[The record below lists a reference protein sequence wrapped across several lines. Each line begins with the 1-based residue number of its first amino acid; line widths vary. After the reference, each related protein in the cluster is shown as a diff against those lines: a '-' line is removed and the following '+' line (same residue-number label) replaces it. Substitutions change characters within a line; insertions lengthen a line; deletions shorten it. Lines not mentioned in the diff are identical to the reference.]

1 MASNNNNPI
10 EKVKDEIENAKEIIT
25 NADDKNKSVS
35 DKVKS
40 IVTPKNDSKNINND
54 SENNEKENAVSD
66 NISNIGNGGKHNE
79 SANNENVTSSN
90 NTSNNSNTVVSNLD
104 SNMSD
109 GSSDASSNNGNNSFI
124 ESSSSTNVSASS
136 NDSSI
141 NDSFVDNSSEE
152 TADVEILDELS
163 KSCQLAMSNISFL
176 STKAIQKNIKKELVS
191 IYSGYTDILSQ
202 INKNFE
208 LLGEIPSNVSPS
220 LKMFGLCSINLNTKI
235 DKSSSH
241 IAEIMIQGLNMG
253 IIKCQKLL
261 NSSNSTI
268 IKEQTLNLV
277 KQFLNFQE
285 QSIQK
290 LKAFL

>member
-1 MASNNNNPI
+1 MTSNNNNPI

-104 SNMSD
+104 S
-109 GSSDASSNNGNNSFI
+109 SSGNNSSV
-124 ESSSSTNVSASS
+124 SSYSSTTASASS
-136 NDSSI
+136 NDGSI

-152 TADVEILDELS
+152 AADVEILDELS

-208 LLGEIPSNVSPS
+208 SLGEIPSNVSPS

-277 KQFLNFQE
+277 QQFLNFQE

>member
-25 NADDKNKSVS
+25 NANDKNKSVS

-54 SENNEKENAVSD
+54 SESNEKENAVSD

-109 GSSDASSNNGNNSFI
+109 GSSD
-124 ESSSSTNVSASS
+124 
-136 NDSSI
+136 
-141 NDSFVDNSSEE
+141 
-152 TADVEILDELS
+152 VEILDELS
-163 KSCQLAMSNISFL
+163 RSCQLAMSNISFL
-176 STKAIQKNIKKELVS
+176 STKSIQKNIKKELVS

-208 LLGEIPSNVSPS
+208 SLGEIPSNVSPS

-277 KQFLNFQE
+277 QQFLNFQE

-290 LKAFL
+290 LKVFL

>member
-1 MASNNNNPI
+1 MTSNNNNPI

-104 SNMSD
+104 S
-109 GSSDASSNNGNNSFI
+109 SSGNNSSV
-124 ESSSSTNVSASS
+124 SSYSSTTASASS

-208 LLGEIPSNVSPS
+208 SLGEIPSNVSPS

-277 KQFLNFQE
+277 QQFLNFQE

>member
-1 MASNNNNPI
+1 MVLLLCYTA
-10 EKVKDEIENAKEIIT
+10 
-25 NADDKNKSVS
+25 
-35 DKVKS
+35 
-40 IVTPKNDSKNINND
+40 
-54 SENNEKENAVSD
+54 
-66 NISNIGNGGKHNE
+66 
-79 SANNENVTSSN
+79 
-90 NTSNNSNTVVSNLD
+90 
-104 SNMSD
+104 
-109 GSSDASSNNGNNSFI
+109 
-124 ESSSSTNVSASS
+124 SASS
-136 NDSSI
+136 NGSSI
-141 NDSFVDNSSEE
+141 NDSFVDNSSEA

-208 LLGEIPSNVSPS
+208 SLGEIPSNVSPS

>member
-25 NADDKNKSVS
+25 NANDNNKSVS

-54 SENNEKENAVSD
+54 SESNEKENAVSD
-66 NISNIGNGGKHNE
+66 NISNIGNCSKHNE

-104 SNMSD
+104 SNMSND
-109 GSSDASSNNGNNSFI
+109 SSDASSNDGN
-124 ESSSSTNVSASS
+124 
-136 NDSSI
+136 SI
-141 NDSFVDNSSEE
+141 NDYSVDNSSEE

-208 LLGEIPSNVSPS
+208 SLGEIPSNVSPN

-277 KQFLNFQE
+277 QQFFSFQE

>member
-25 NADDKNKSVS
+25 NANDNNKSVS

-54 SENNEKENAVSD
+54 SESNEKENAVSD
-66 NISNIGNGGKHNE
+66 NISNIGNCSKHNE

-104 SNMSD
+104 SNMSND
-109 GSSDASSNNGNNSFI
+109 SSDASSNNGN
-124 ESSSSTNVSASS
+124 
-136 NDSSI
+136 SI
-141 NDSFVDNSSEE
+141 NDYSVDNSSEE

-208 LLGEIPSNVSPS
+208 SLGEIPSNVSPS

-261 NSSNSTI
+261 NSSNSNI
-268 IKEQTLNLV
+268 IKDQTLNLV

>member
-25 NADDKNKSVS
+25 NANDNNKSVS

-54 SENNEKENAVSD
+54 SESNEKENAVSD
-66 NISNIGNGGKHNE
+66 NISNIGNCSKHNE

-104 SNMSD
+104 SNMSN
-109 GSSDASSNNGNNSFI
+109 GSSDASSNNGN
-124 ESSSSTNVSASS
+124 
-136 NDSSI
+136 SI
-141 NDSFVDNSSEE
+141 NDYSVDNSSEE

-176 STKAIQKNIKKELVS
+176 STKSIQKNIKKELVS

-208 LLGEIPSNVSPS
+208 SLGEIPSNVSPS

-277 KQFLNFQE
+277 QQFLNFQE

>member
-25 NADDKNKSVS
+25 NANDKNKSVS

-54 SENNEKENAVSD
+54 SINNEKENAVSD

-90 NTSNNSNTVVSNLD
+90 NTSNNSGSVISNLD
-104 SNMSD
+104 SNMAN
-109 GSSDASSNNGNNSFI
+109 GSSDTSSNNGN
-124 ESSSSTNVSASS
+124 
-136 NDSSI
+136 SI
-141 NDSFVDNSSEE
+141 NDYSVDNSSEE
-152 TADVEILDELS
+152 AADVEILDELS

-208 LLGEIPSNVSPS
+208 SLGEIPSNVSPS

-268 IKEQTLNLV
+268 IREQTLNLV
-277 KQFLNFQE
+277 QQFLNFQE

>member
-25 NADDKNKSVS
+25 NANDKNKSVS

-54 SENNEKENAVSD
+54 SESNEKENAVSD
-66 NISNIGNGGKHNE
+66 NISNIGNCSKHNE

-104 SNMSD
+104 SNMAN
-109 GSSDASSNNGNNSFI
+109 GSSDASSNNGN
-124 ESSSSTNVSASS
+124 
-136 NDSSI
+136 SI
-141 NDSFVDNSSEE
+141 NDYSVDNSSEE

-208 LLGEIPSNVSPS
+208 SLGEIPSNVSPS

-268 IKEQTLNLV
+268 IREQTLNLV
-277 KQFLNFQE
+277 QQFLNFQE

>member
-25 NADDKNKSVS
+25 NANDNNKSVS

-54 SENNEKENAVSD
+54 SESNEKENAVSD
-66 NISNIGNGGKHNE
+66 NISNIGNCSKHNE

-104 SNMSD
+104 SNMAN
-109 GSSDASSNNGNNSFI
+109 GSSDASSNNGN
-124 ESSSSTNVSASS
+124 
-136 NDSSI
+136 SI
-141 NDSFVDNSSEE
+141 NDYSVDNSSEE

-208 LLGEIPSNVSPS
+208 SLGEIPSNVSPS

-268 IKEQTLNLV
+268 IKDQTLNLV
-277 KQFLNFQE
+277 QQFLNFQE

>member
-109 GSSDASSNNGNNSFI
+109 ASSNNGNNSFI
-124 ESSSSTNVSASS
+124 ESSSSTTVSASS

-208 LLGEIPSNVSPS
+208 SLGEIPSNVSPS

-277 KQFLNFQE
+277 QQFLNFQE

>member
-25 NADDKNKSVS
+25 NANDNNKSVS

-54 SENNEKENAVSD
+54 SESNEKENAVSD
-66 NISNIGNGGKHNE
+66 NISNIGNCSKHNE

-104 SNMSD
+104 SNMAN
-109 GSSDASSNNGNNSFI
+109 GSSDASSNNGN
-124 ESSSSTNVSASS
+124 
-136 NDSSI
+136 SI
-141 NDSFVDNSSEE
+141 NDYSVDNSSEE

-208 LLGEIPSNVSPS
+208 SLGEIPSNVSPS

-268 IKEQTLNLV
+268 IREQTLNLV
-277 KQFLNFQE
+277 QQFLNFQE

>member
-25 NADDKNKSVS
+25 NANDNNKSVS

-54 SENNEKENAVSD
+54 SESNEKENAVSD

-104 SNMSD
+104 SNMSND
-109 GSSDASSNNGNNSFI
+109 SSDASSNNGN
-124 ESSSSTNVSASS
+124 
-136 NDSSI
+136 SI
-141 NDSFVDNSSEE
+141 NDYSVDNSSEE

-176 STKAIQKNIKKELVS
+176 STKSIQKNIKKELVS

-208 LLGEIPSNVSPS
+208 SLGEIPSNVSPN

-268 IKEQTLNLV
+268 IREQTLNLV
-277 KQFLNFQE
+277 QQFLNFQE

>member
-25 NADDKNKSVS
+25 NANDNNKSVS

-54 SENNEKENAVSD
+54 SESNEKENAVSD
-66 NISNIGNGGKHNE
+66 NISNIGNCSKHNE

-104 SNMSD
+104 SNMAN
-109 GSSDASSNNGNNSFI
+109 GSSDASSNNGN
-124 ESSSSTNVSASS
+124 
-136 NDSSI
+136 SI
-141 NDSFVDNSSEE
+141 NDYSVDNSSEE

-163 KSCQLAMSNISFL
+163 KSCQLAISNISFL

-208 LLGEIPSNVSPS
+208 SLGEIPSNVSPS

-268 IKEQTLNLV
+268 IREQTLNLV
-277 KQFLNFQE
+277 QQFLNFQE

>member
-25 NADDKNKSVS
+25 NANDKNKSVS

-54 SENNEKENAVSD
+54 SESNEKENAVSD
-66 NISNIGNGGKHNE
+66 NISNIGNCSKHNE

-104 SNMSD
+104 S
-109 GSSDASSNNGNNSFI
+109 SSGNNSSV
-124 ESSSSTNVSASS
+124 SSYSSTTASASS
-136 NDSSI
+136 NDGSI

-208 LLGEIPSNVSPS
+208 SLGEIPSNVSPS

-277 KQFLNFQE
+277 QQFLNFQE

>member
-10 EKVKDEIENAKEIIT
+10 DKVKDEIENAKEIIT
-25 NADDKNKSVS
+25 NANDKNKSVS

-54 SENNEKENAVSD
+54 SKNNEKENAVSD

-90 NTSNNSNTVVSNLD
+90 NTSNNSGSVISNLD
-104 SNMSD
+104 S
-109 GSSDASSNNGNNSFI
+109 SSGNNSSV
-124 ESSSSTNVSASS
+124 SSYSSTTASASS

-152 TADVEILDELS
+152 AADVEILDELS

-208 LLGEIPSNVSPS
+208 SLGEIPSNVSPS
-220 LKMFGLCSINLNTKI
+220 LKMFGLCSINLNTKV

-268 IKEQTLNLV
+268 IKDQTLNLV

>member
-1 MASNNNNPI
+1 MTSNNNNPI

-109 GSSDASSNNGNNSFI
+109 ASSNNGNNSFI

-208 LLGEIPSNVSPS
+208 SLGEIPSNVSPS

-277 KQFLNFQE
+277 QQFLNFQE

>member
-25 NADDKNKSVS
+25 NANDNNKSVS

-54 SENNEKENAVSD
+54 SESNEKENAVSD
-66 NISNIGNGGKHNE
+66 NISNIGNGSKHNE

-90 NTSNNSNTVVSNLD
+90 NTSNNSNTVISNLN

-109 GSSDASSNNGNNSFI
+109 GSSDASSNNGN
-124 ESSSSTNVSASS
+124 
-136 NDSSI
+136 SI
-141 NDSFVDNSSEE
+141 NDYSVDNSSEE

-208 LLGEIPSNVSPS
+208 SLGEIPSNVSPS
-220 LKMFGLCSINLNTKI
+220 LKMFGLCSINLNTKV

-277 KQFLNFQE
+277 QQFLNFQE

>member
-54 SENNEKENAVSD
+54 SINNEKENAVSD

-104 SNMSD
+104 SNM
-109 GSSDASSNNGNNSFI
+109 SDASSNNGNNSFI

-208 LLGEIPSNVSPS
+208 SLGEIPSNVSPS

-277 KQFLNFQE
+277 QQFLNFQE

>member
-25 NADDKNKSVS
+25 NANDNNKSVS

-54 SENNEKENAVSD
+54 SESNEKENSVSD

-90 NTSNNSNTVVSNLD
+90 NTSNNSGSVISNLD
-104 SNMSD
+104 S
-109 GSSDASSNNGNNSFI
+109 SSGNNSSV
-124 ESSSSTNVSASS
+124 SSYSSTTASASS

-208 LLGEIPSNVSPS
+208 SLGEIPSNVSPS

-268 IKEQTLNLV
+268 IKDQTLNLV
-277 KQFLNFQE
+277 QQFLNFQE

>member
-25 NADDKNKSVS
+25 NANDKNKSVS

-54 SENNEKENAVSD
+54 SNNNEKENAVSD
-66 NISNIGNGGKHNE
+66 NISNIGNCSKHNE

-104 SNMSD
+104 SNMAN
-109 GSSDASSNNGNNSFI
+109 GSSDASSNNGN
-124 ESSSSTNVSASS
+124 
-136 NDSSI
+136 SI
-141 NDSFVDNSSEE
+141 NDYSVDNSSEE

-176 STKAIQKNIKKELVS
+176 STKSIQKNIKKELVS

-208 LLGEIPSNVSPS
+208 SLGEIPSNVSPS

-277 KQFLNFQE
+277 QQFLNFQE

>member
-109 GSSDASSNNGNNSFI
+109 ASSNNGNNSFI

-136 NDSSI
+136 
-141 NDSFVDNSSEE
+141 FDNSSEA

-277 KQFLNFQE
+277 QQFLNFQE

>member
-25 NADDKNKSVS
+25 NANDKNKSVS

-54 SENNEKENAVSD
+54 SNNNEKENAVSD
-66 NISNIGNGGKHNE
+66 NISNIGNGSKHNE

-104 SNMSD
+104 S
-109 GSSDASSNNGNNSFI
+109 SSGNNSSV
-124 ESSSSTNVSASS
+124 SSYSSTTASASS

-208 LLGEIPSNVSPS
+208 SLGEIPSNVSPS

-268 IKEQTLNLV
+268 IREQTLNLV
-277 KQFLNFQE
+277 QQFLNFQE

>member
-25 NADDKNKSVS
+25 NANEKNKSVS

-54 SENNEKENAVSD
+54 SNNNEKENAVSD
-66 NISNIGNGGKHNE
+66 NISNIGNGSKHNE
-79 SANNENVTSSN
+79 SANNENVSSSN

-104 SNMSD
+104 SNMAD
-109 GSSDASSNNGNNSFI
+109 GSS
-124 ESSSSTNVSASS
+124 
-136 NDSSI
+136 
-141 NDSFVDNSSEE
+141 
-152 TADVEILDELS
+152 DVEILDELS

-208 LLGEIPSNVSPS
+208 SLGEIPSNVSPS

-261 NSSNSTI
+261 NSFNSTI

-277 KQFLNFQE
+277 QQFLNFQE

>member
-25 NADDKNKSVS
+25 NANDNNKSVS

-54 SENNEKENAVSD
+54 SESNEKENAVSD
-66 NISNIGNGGKHNE
+66 NISNIGNCSKHNE

-104 SNMSD
+104 S
-109 GSSDASSNNGNNSFI
+109 SSGNNSSV
-124 ESSSSTNVSASS
+124 SSYSSTTASASS
-136 NDSSI
+136 NDGSI

-152 TADVEILDELS
+152 AADVEILDELS

-176 STKAIQKNIKKELVS
+176 STKSIQKNIKKELVS

-208 LLGEIPSNVSPS
+208 SLGEIPSNVSPS

-268 IKEQTLNLV
+268 IKDQTLNLV

>member
-25 NADDKNKSVS
+25 NANDKNKSVS

-54 SENNEKENAVSD
+54 SNNNEKENAVSD
-66 NISNIGNGGKHNE
+66 NISNIGNCSKHNE

-104 SNMSD
+104 SNMSND
-109 GSSDASSNNGNNSFI
+109 SSDASSNNGN
-124 ESSSSTNVSASS
+124 
-136 NDSSI
+136 SI
-141 NDSFVDNSSEE
+141 NDYSVDNSSEE

-208 LLGEIPSNVSPS
+208 SLGEIPSNVSPS

-277 KQFLNFQE
+277 QQFLNFQE

>member
-25 NADDKNKSVS
+25 NANDNNKSVS

-54 SENNEKENAVSD
+54 SESNEKENAVSD
-66 NISNIGNGGKHNE
+66 NISNIGNCSKHNE

-104 SNMSD
+104 SNMSND
-109 GSSDASSNNGNNSFI
+109 SSDASSNNGN
-124 ESSSSTNVSASS
+124 
-136 NDSSI
+136 SI
-141 NDSFVDNSSEE
+141 NDYSVDNSSEE

-208 LLGEIPSNVSPS
+208 SLGEIPSNVSPN

-277 KQFLNFQE
+277 QQFFSFQE

>member
-25 NADDKNKSVS
+25 NANDNNKSVS

-54 SENNEKENAVSD
+54 SESNEKENAVSD
-66 NISNIGNGGKHNE
+66 NISNIGNCSKHNE

-104 SNMSD
+104 SNMSND
-109 GSSDASSNNGNNSFI
+109 SSDASSNNGN
-124 ESSSSTNVSASS
+124 
-136 NDSSI
+136 SI
-141 NDSFVDNSSEE
+141 NDYSVDNSSEE

-208 LLGEIPSNVSPS
+208 SLGEIPSNVSPS
-220 LKMFGLCSINLNTKI
+220 LKMFGLCSINLNTKV

-277 KQFLNFQE
+277 QQFLNFQE

>member
-25 NADDKNKSVS
+25 NANEKNKSVS

-54 SENNEKENAVSD
+54 SINNEKENAVSD
-66 NISNIGNGGKHNE
+66 NISNIGNCSKHNE

-104 SNMSD
+104 SNMSN
-109 GSSDASSNNGNNSFI
+109 GSSDASSNDGNNSSI
-124 ESSSSTNVSASS
+124 QSSSSTNVSASS
-136 NDSSI
+136 
-141 NDSFVDNSSEE
+141 FDNSSEE

-208 LLGEIPSNVSPS
+208 SLGEIPSNVSPN

-268 IKEQTLNLV
+268 IREQTLNLV
-277 KQFLNFQE
+277 QQFLNFQE

>member
-25 NADDKNKSVS
+25 NANDNNKSVS

-54 SENNEKENAVSD
+54 SNNNEKENAVSD
-66 NISNIGNGGKHNE
+66 NISNIGNGSKHNE

-104 SNMSD
+104 S
-109 GSSDASSNNGNNSFI
+109 SSGNNSSV
-124 ESSSSTNVSASS
+124 SSYSSTTASASS

-208 LLGEIPSNVSPS
+208 SLGEIPSNVSPS

-268 IKEQTLNLV
+268 IKDQTLNLV
-277 KQFLNFQE
+277 QQFLNFQE

>member
-25 NADDKNKSVS
+25 NANDNNKSVS

-54 SENNEKENAVSD
+54 SESNEKENAVSD
-66 NISNIGNGGKHNE
+66 NISNIGNCSKHNE

-104 SNMSD
+104 SNMAN
-109 GSSDASSNNGNNSFI
+109 GSSDASSNNGN
-124 ESSSSTNVSASS
+124 
-136 NDSSI
+136 SI
-141 NDSFVDNSSEE
+141 NDYSVDNSSEE

-176 STKAIQKNIKKELVS
+176 STKSIQKNIKKELVS

-208 LLGEIPSNVSPS
+208 SLGEIPSNVSPS

-268 IKEQTLNLV
+268 IKDQTLNLV

>member
-25 NADDKNKSVS
+25 NANDKNKSVS

-54 SENNEKENAVSD
+54 SNNNEKENAVSD
-66 NISNIGNGGKHNE
+66 NISNIGNGSKHNE

-104 SNMSD
+104 S
-109 GSSDASSNNGNNSFI
+109 SSGNNSSV
-124 ESSSSTNVSASS
+124 SSYSSTTASASS

-208 LLGEIPSNVSPS
+208 SLGEIPSNVSPS

-268 IKEQTLNLV
+268 IKDQTLNLV
-277 KQFLNFQE
+277 QQFLNFQE

>member
-25 NADDKNKSVS
+25 NANDKNKSVS

-54 SENNEKENAVSD
+54 SESNEKENAVSD
-66 NISNIGNGGKHNE
+66 NISNIGNGSKHNE

-104 SNMSD
+104 SNMSND
-109 GSSDASSNNGNNSFI
+109 SSDASSNNGN
-124 ESSSSTNVSASS
+124 
-136 NDSSI
+136 SI
-141 NDSFVDNSSEE
+141 NDYSVDNSSEE

-208 LLGEIPSNVSPS
+208 SLGEIPSNVSPN

-268 IKEQTLNLV
+268 IREQTLNLV
-277 KQFLNFQE
+277 QQFLNFQE

>member
-25 NADDKNKSVS
+25 NANDNNKSVS

-54 SENNEKENAVSD
+54 SESNEKENAVSD

-104 SNMSD
+104 SNMAND
-109 GSSDASSNNGNNSFI
+109 SSDASSNNGN
-124 ESSSSTNVSASS
+124 
-136 NDSSI
+136 SI
-141 NDSFVDNSSEE
+141 NDYSVDNSSEE

-208 LLGEIPSNVSPS
+208 SLGEIPSNVSPN

-268 IKEQTLNLV
+268 IREQTLNLV
-277 KQFLNFQE
+277 QQFLNFQE

>member
-25 NADDKNKSVS
+25 NANEKNKSVS

-54 SENNEKENAVSD
+54 SESNEKENAVSD

-90 NTSNNSNTVVSNLD
+90 NTSNNSGSVISNLD
-104 SNMSD
+104 S
-109 GSSDASSNNGNNSFI
+109 SSGNNSSV
-124 ESSSSTNVSASS
+124 SSYSSTTASASS

-208 LLGEIPSNVSPS
+208 SLGEIPSNVSPS

-268 IKEQTLNLV
+268 IKDQTLNLV

>member
-25 NADDKNKSVS
+25 NANDKNKSVS

-54 SENNEKENAVSD
+54 SESNEKENAVSD

-104 SNMSD
+104 SNMAN
-109 GSSDASSNNGNNSFI
+109 GSS
-124 ESSSSTNVSASS
+124 
-136 NDSSI
+136 
-141 NDSFVDNSSEE
+141 
-152 TADVEILDELS
+152 DVEILDELS

-208 LLGEIPSNVSPS
+208 SLGEIPSNVSPS

-253 IIKCQKLL
+253 IIKCQKLF

-277 KQFLNFQE
+277 QQFLNFQE

>member
-1 MASNNNNPI
+1 MTSNNNNPI
-10 EKVKDEIENAKEIIT
+10 EKVKEEIENAKEIIT
-25 NADDKNKSVS
+25 NANDNNKSVS

-54 SENNEKENAVSD
+54 SESNEKENAVSD
-66 NISNIGNGGKHNE
+66 NISNIGNGSKHNE

-104 SNMSD
+104 SNMSN
-109 GSSDASSNNGNNSFI
+109 GSS
-124 ESSSSTNVSASS
+124 
-136 NDSSI
+136 
-141 NDSFVDNSSEE
+141 
-152 TADVEILDELS
+152 DVEILDELS

-176 STKAIQKNIKKELVS
+176 STKSIQKNIKKELVS

-208 LLGEIPSNVSPS
+208 SLGEIPSNVSPS

-277 KQFLNFQE
+277 QQFLNFQE